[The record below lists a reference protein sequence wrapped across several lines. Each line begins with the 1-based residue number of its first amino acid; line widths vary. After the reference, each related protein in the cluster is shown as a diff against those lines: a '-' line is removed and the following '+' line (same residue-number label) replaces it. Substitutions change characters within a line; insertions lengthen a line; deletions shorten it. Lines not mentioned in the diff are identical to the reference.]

1 MDAVQLKLK
10 QASAVLGVTSKE
22 LQNLVQLGVVRPRRR
37 DDVFWFDTNLL
48 VQAKIALYVKASLRP
63 SIEYLAQ
70 MTKEVARVNLVTTS
84 WDVLRLASSPGK
96 GKPPVEIKV
105 PLRELKKEVE
115 ESLPLAEAYK
125 DLPRGRKRRGWKEE
139 MASTL
144 QQAGQDIGDVSEQ
157 EIASRVQAHRSQR
170 KKPREIRLVA
180 QDHKSA

>member
-10 QASAVLGVTSKE
+10 QASAVLGVTPKE

-37 DDVFWFDTNLL
+37 ADVFWFDANLL
-48 VQAKIALYVKASLRP
+48 VQAKVAFYVKASLRP

-70 MTKEVARVNLVTTS
+70 MTKEVSRVNLVTTT
-84 WDVLRLASSPGK
+84 WDVLLLASSPGK
-96 GKPPVEIKV
+96 GRPPVEIKV

-139 MASTL
+139 FVSTL
-144 QQAGQDIGDVSEQ
+144 QQAGQDIGEVSEG
-157 EIASRVQAHRSQR
+157 EIASRVRVYRSQR
-170 KKPREIRLVA
+170 KKQPEIRLVA
-180 QDHKSA
+180 QDQNSA